1 MVDSENS
8 YGERV
13 SRLVGWGHWFAFFN
27 IIAAMLIGTRY
38 ITQSPWPDT
47 LLGQFYLALSWVGH
61 FGFLVFALYLLIL
74 FPLTFV
80 IPSRKLFRL
89 ASVCFATIGLTIL
102 LVDTQAYQSI
112 NLHLTPVVW
121 ELLFSDG
128 KTAISSELQHLFIVL
143 PLVFLLQLGLS
154 EWVWRKQRKLSHKHV
169 GRPLAAVFFLSFMAS
184 HIVYIWAD
192 AYFYSPI
199 TSQKA
204 NFPLSYPMTA
214 KSFMEKHGL
223 LDREEYLKR
232 LEQVEN
238 DVDLVRYPLETIQF
252 NRRGENLNVM
262 IVNINNLR
270 ADMLNPEIMPNSYQF
285 AQNNQN
291 FTNHYSSSNDMYGI
305 FGLFYG
311 LPSSYASSI
320 KAQGTN
326 PILLSVLE
334 NQGYSIGL
342 FSGDN
347 FDDTLYSE
355 VIFRNQQLANQQII
369 DQENGNAEK
378 QHSDKTAIND
388 WKLWV
393 ENQAKTP
400 WFSFIELTTVDNFS
414 DYNNNNDALEASK
427 RFQMNYSK
435 SAQAVD
441 VELEELY
448 TSLERLE
455 LMQNTIVVITSNHG
469 SEFNETKTN
478 TWGSNSN
485 YSRYQLQVP
494 MIIHWPGKLAAQF
507 THQSSHLDL
516 SVTLLQDLLGVSSNP
531 TDFSSGKNLFDE
543 NRRKWILAGDSREI
557 ALITDKQTTVIDKF
571 GNYKLYDNHYKR
583 LKNKNPKLPVLMQ
596 GLTELQRFYT
606 KSND

>member
-1 MVDSENS
+1 MVDSGNS

-27 IIAAMLIGTRY
+27 IIAAMLVGTRY
-38 ITQSPWPDT
+38 ITQSPWPET
-47 LLGQFYLALSWVGH
+47 LLGQSYLAFSWVGH

-74 FPLTFV
+74 FPLTFA

-89 ASVCFATIGLTIL
+89 IAVCFATVGLTVL

-121 ELLFSDG
+121 ELLFTDEKS
-128 KTAISSELQHLFIVL
+128 AVSSELQHLFIVL
-143 PLVFLLQLGLS
+143 PLIFLLELGLS
-154 EWVWRKQRKLSHKHV
+154 EWVWRKQRKLSHKHI

-184 HIVYIWAD
+184 HVVYIWAD
-192 AYFYSPI
+192 AYFYGPI

-223 LDREEYLKR
+223 LDRDEYLKR
-232 LEQVEN
+232 LEQNESN
-238 DVDLVRYPLETIQF
+238 VDLVRYPLETIKF
-252 NRRGENLNVM
+252 NRRGENLNVL
-262 IVNINNLR
+262 IVSVNNLR
-270 ADMLNPEIMPNSYQF
+270 ADMLNAETMPNSYQF
-285 AQNNQN
+285 AQDNLN
-291 FTNHYSSSNDMYGI
+291 FTNHYSSSNDMYGM

-320 KAQGTN
+320 KAQGTS

-334 NQGYSIGL
+334 DQGYSTGL

-355 VIFRNQQLANQQII
+355 VIFRSQQLANQQ
-369 DQENGNAEK
+369 ENSDNEL
-378 QHSDKTAIND
+378 HSDSSAINNWD
-388 WKLWV
+388 IWV
-393 ENQAKTP
+393 KNQASSP

-414 DYNNNNDALEASK
+414 DYGDHTDTLEASD
-427 RFQMNYSK
+427 RFQIDYAK
-435 SAQAVD
+435 SAQAAD
-441 VELEELY
+441 IELSKLY
-448 TSLERLE
+448 SSLNDLE
-455 LMQNTIVVITSNHG
+455 LLQNTIVVITSNHG
-469 SEFNETKTN
+469 SEFNETQTN
-478 TWGSNSN
+478 SWGSNGN

-494 MIIHWPGKLAAQF
+494 MVIHWPGKLAAQF
-507 THQSSHLDL
+507 THQSSHLDF

-531 TDFSSGKNLFDE
+531 NDFSSGKSLFDE
-543 NRRKWILAGDSREI
+543 NKRKWILAGDSREL
-557 ALITDKQTTVIDKF
+557 ALITSNKTTVIDKF
-571 GNYKLYDNHYKR
+571 GNYKLYDSNYNR
-583 LKNKNPKLPVLMQ
+583 LKDQNPKLPVLMQ

-606 KSND
+606 KSK